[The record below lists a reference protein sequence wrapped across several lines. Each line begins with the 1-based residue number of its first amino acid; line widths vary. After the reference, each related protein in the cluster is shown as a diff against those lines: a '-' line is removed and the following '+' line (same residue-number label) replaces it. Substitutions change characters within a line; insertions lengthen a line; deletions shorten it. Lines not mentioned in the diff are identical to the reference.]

1 VSKDTQHYST
11 ESTLSPK
18 QIQVIEALASGASV
32 VDAARKAGVD
42 RSTIYLW
49 MKNDGYFGAE
59 LNVARREC
67 VDTMRARLRELSEEA
82 VKTVRELMTGTDVSA
97 AVRLRAALSVLQ
109 SMGAMD
115 ESQGTLAMIERGRES
130 YDPFRS
136 VFLGALARKL
146 S

>member
-1 VSKDTQHYST
+1 MSEETQQNST

-18 QIQVIEALASGASV
+18 QIRVIEALASGASV
-32 VDAARKAGVD
+32 ADAARRAGVD

-49 MKNDGYFGAE
+49 MKDDDDFAE
-59 LNVARREC
+59 ELSLARREC
-67 VDTMRARLRELSEEA
+67 ADNMRARLRELAEDA

-115 ESQGTLAMIERGRES
+115 ESQGTLAMIERGRASSES
-130 YDPFRS
+130 WDSP
-136 VFLGALARKL
+136 LLNALARQL